1 MKILMAVDGSEY
13 TMHMLD
19 YVAAQEAWLG
29 KQSETTVLTVVPEL
43 PTHIRAYMNADDVK
57 AYCDQ
62 EAETVLEPIRRFVA
76 LHQWRPTLAYKV
88 GKPGQVI
95 ADTAKVEGFDLVVMG
110 SHGHTALTSLVL
122 GSVTVEVLARC
133 SVPVL
138 IVRREAKQ
146 NS

>member
-13 TMHMLD
+13 TKHMLD

-43 PTHIRAYMNADDVK
+43 PPRARAYMNAADVRS
-57 AYCDQ
+57 YCEEQ
-62 EAETVLEPIRRFVA
+62 AATVLEPIRAFVA
-76 LHQWRPTLAYKV
+76 LHRWQPTLAHKV
-88 GKPGQVI
+88 GSPGAVI
-95 ADTAKVEGFDLVVMG
+95 AGTAAAEGFDLVVMG

-138 IVRREAKQ
+138 IVRRGKP
-146 NS
+146 

>member
-57 AYCDQ
+57 SYCEH
-62 EAETVLEPIRRFVA
+62 EAETVLEPIRRFVE
-76 LHQWRPTLAYKV
+76 LHHWRPTLVHKV

-95 ADTAKVEGFDLVVMG
+95 ADTAEMEGFDLVVMG